1 MIASELRFNQLKT
14 LKYLRNESNIKI
26 ISIEFMCKMWN
37 ESVKLQIFH
46 HVSANDVRRCWCLR
60 PYYSVLHKGF
70 LVPRENFT
78 ASPDNPEAQRWN
90 SSSIDF
96 AEITMDRNFALL
108 LVSLISA
115 ILWVVYI
122 TYYNSRVLGYILT
135 RLINKFYFQ
144 DDNFKIGMFFSYFL

>member
-1 MIASELRFNQLKT
+1 MS
-14 LKYLRNESNIKI
+14 YLRSHNVSGRLLRSFVIDLCLFSFIKFNGHVVQL
-26 ISIEFMCKMWN
+26 IECFNC
-37 ESVKLQIFH
+37 VIVLLR
-46 HVSANDVRRCWCLR
+46 ANYTGLMDDPV
-60 PYYSVLHKGF
+60 
-70 LVPRENFT
+70 
-78 ASPDNPEAQRWN
+78 AQRWN

-115 ILWVVYI
+115 ILWIVYI

-144 DDNFKIGMFFSYFL
+144 DDNFKIGE